1 MSEGNGNTVEGF
13 PLSEKEQ
20 REIVVEES
28 AIQELCNKGSLCLVG
43 RLGVRKKLN
52 KEAFKTVLQR
62 IWRPSGRLVV
72 KEIRADLWL
81 FEFSEDRD
89 KQKVLAGRPW
99 SYDRTLL
106 ILNEF
111 DGKISPSQMDFSS
124 SPIWVQVHDMPLGCM
139 NRGVGSQ
146 IESSLGEVEEVPV
159 AEDDV
164 GWGRYLR
171 IRVAINL
178 FQPLERGRTL
188 WISGKPYWVPFKYEK
203 LPIFCFRC
211 GRIIHG
217 QKGCTDSAIRKNR
230 LDGSEGWGPWLRAEE
245 LLSGPGRQEDMKVA
259 PACSD
264 HGWGEEEVAED
275 YPGKEEKKRLE
286 NQEVSFVHGA
296 VPNAETSEVCGL
308 GVAGSPKG
316 GKVEESKVSKKRKSR
331 SIPGR
336 SAAPFLG
343 KYVDQGLSKPED
355 FSKKGRVSKE
365 SSSNASDGPNR
376 ALLSAGPSLKSKSVE
391 WSEGPT
397 QYQSLNQELRLADSA
412 ENPMPP
418 QNREAKQSG
427 HSHGSVPADPGDRTE
442 EGSRLKE
449 WKRLARGSPLAPKG
463 EASLLSQETVANPA
477 AFERY
482 GSLADGRGS
491 DLAVAGLQPRQSP

>member
-1 MSEGNGNTVEGF
+1 MSEDNGNTVEGF
-13 PLSEKEQ
+13 PLSEKEL

-28 AIQELCNKGSLCLVG
+28 DIQDLCNKGSLCLVG
-43 RLGVRKKLN
+43 RLGVPKKLN

-62 IWRPSGRLVV
+62 IWRPSGLLVV
-72 KEIRADLWL
+72 KEISAEMWL
-81 FEFSEDRD
+81 FEFSEERD

-139 NRGVGSQ
+139 NRGIGRQIGS
-146 IESSLGEVEEVPV
+146 SMGEVEEVAV

-178 FQPLERGRTL
+178 HLPLERGRTL
-188 WISGKPYWVPFKYEK
+188 RVSGKPLWVPFKYEK

-211 GRIIHG
+211 GCIIHG
-217 QKGCTDSAIRKNR
+217 QKGCPDDATKKNR
-230 LDGSEGWGPWLRAEE
+230 LEGSGGWGPWLRAEE
-245 LLSGPGRQEDMKVA
+245 LFRGPGRQEEKKVA

-264 HGWGEEEVAED
+264 HGWDEEGVAED
-275 YPGKEEKKRLE
+275 NPGKEEKKRPE
-286 NQEVSFVHGA
+286 NQEVNSVHGA
-296 VPNAETSEVCGL
+296 VPNADTSEVCGL
-308 GVAGSPKG
+308 GVVGSPKG
-316 GKVEESKVSKKRKSR
+316 GKVEESKVTKKRKSR
-331 SIPGR
+331 STPAW
-336 SAAPFLG
+336 SAVPFTG
-343 KYVDQGLSKPED
+343 KDAVRGLSVPEE

-365 SSSNASDGPNR
+365 SFSNDSDGPNR
-376 ALLSAGPSLKSKSVE
+376 ALSSAGPSFKLKRVE
-391 WSEGPT
+391 GSEGPT
-397 QYQSLNQELRLADSA
+397 QHQLLYQEIREADLA

-418 QNREAKQSG
+418 QIREAKQNALSI
-427 HSHGSVPADPGDRTE
+427 GSAQVDPGVRTE

-449 WKRLARGSPLAPKG
+449 WKRLARGSPQAPKG
-463 EASLLSQETVANPA
+463 DAVLLSQATEINPA
-477 AFERY
+477 DFEWN

-491 DLAVAGLQPRQSP
+491 DVAEAGLQPRQSP